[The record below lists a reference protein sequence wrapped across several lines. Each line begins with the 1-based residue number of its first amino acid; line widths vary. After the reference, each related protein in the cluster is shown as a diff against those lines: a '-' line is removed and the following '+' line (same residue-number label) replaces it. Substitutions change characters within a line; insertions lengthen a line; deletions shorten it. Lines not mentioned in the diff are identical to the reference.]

1 MPESWYVR
9 LTYRRNHQRDRRLR
23 PSANGVKTNQRLA
36 MEKKDSLKDG
46 PISCSSKISFI
57 LFLADNDPTTGQSWC
72 PAGDRP
78 AWRTRTHSWRVDSR
92 FKLIGVPTLVRW
104 DGDSVKGRLEDHQ
117 AHLILPLLAP
127 ST

>member
-1 MPESWYVR
+1 MPELWYVR

-23 PSANGVKTNQRLA
+23 PSANGVKTNRRLA

-72 PAGDRP
+72 PDCV
-78 AWRTRTHSWRVDSR
+78 RVEPVIYKTLEE
-92 FKLIGVPTLVRW
+92 FLEEGNLIR
-104 DGDSVKGRLEDHQ
+104 
-117 AHLILPLLAP
+117 A
-127 ST
+127 

>member
-1 MPESWYVR
+1 MLESWYVR

-23 PSANGVKTNQRLA
+23 LSANGVKTNRRLA

-72 PAGDRP
+72 PDCVRVEHVIYKTLEEFPEEENLIPAYAGDIP
-78 AWRTRTHSWRVDSR
+78 A
-92 FKLIGVPTLVRW
+92 
-104 DGDSVKGRLEDHQ
+104 
-117 AHLILPLLAP
+117 
-127 ST
+127 